1 MKNKRLKLT
10 STQIIMLAFFGAIVI
25 GSVLLA
31 LPVSS
36 ASGRPVPYLDALFTA
51 TTSVCVTGLV
61 TMPTVSA
68 WSTFGHAV
76 ILLLIQIGGLGVIT
90 VFSGFIISAGKKLGI
105 GYRMLVQDSFN
116 LNSLDGMMEFTN
128 KVILSSFAV
137 EGAGALLYMTVF
149 VPEYG
154 ARGIWISVFTSVSAF
169 CNAGLDIISENSLC
183 DYALNPVVNFT
194 TMFLIIMGGIGFV
207 VWLDIVRAAGRVKTM
222 GAKTLS
228 RLTLHSKI
236 ALSTTFILIVSGTL
250 AVLVFEYNN
259 PQTIGNMTFLQKIQ
273 ASLFQSITTRT
284 AGFATVPQENL
295 KAPTALISMLLMFIG
310 GSPVGTAGGI
320 KTVTVTV
327 ILACALA
334 AVKQKDE
341 VTLFGRNLSK
351 QAVKKAIGVAA
362 MSFMI
367 AFISGA
373 LLSAVSQG
381 DVLDALYESVSA
393 CATVG
398 LSRNF
403 TGTLTSAGKAIIIA
417 TMYLGRVGPISL
429 AVAFNRKIKP
439 AVVKSPVE
447 EVSIG

>member
-1 MKNKRLKLT
+1 MR
-10 STQIIMLAFFGAIVI
+10 
-25 GSVLLA
+25 
-31 LPVSS
+31 
-36 ASGRPVPYLDALFTA
+36 LDALFTA

-273 ASLFQSITTRT
+273 ASLFQSVTTRT

-295 KAPTALISMLLMFIG
+295 TAPTALISMLLMFIG

-367 AFISGA
+367 AFISGV

-381 DVLDALYESVSA
+381 DVLDTLYESVSA

-403 TGTLTSAGKAIIIA
+403 TGTLTPAGKAIIIA

>member
-1 MKNKRLKLT
+1 
-10 STQIIMLAFFGAIVI
+10 MLAFFGAIVI

-31 LPVSS
+31 LPASS

-273 ASLFQSITTRT
+273 ASLFQSVTTRT

-295 KAPTALISMLLMFIG
+295 TAPTALISMLLMFIG

-367 AFISGA
+367 AFISGV

-381 DVLDALYESVSA
+381 DVLDTLYESVSA

-403 TGTLTSAGKAIIIA
+403 TGTLTPAGKAIIIA

>member
-1 MKNKRLKLT
+1 MKSKRLKLT

-68 WSTFGHAV
+68 WSTFGHGV

-273 ASLFQSITTRT
+273 ASLFQSVTTRT

-295 KAPTALISMLLMFIG
+295 TAPTALISMLLMFIG

-403 TGTLTSAGKAIIIA
+403 TGTLTPAGKAIIIA